1 MAKQHWTDTVKKT
14 RTRQE
19 QMRTE
24 AFKGYK
30 EWRNVLHQRI
40 NNRNELPLMQRPDA
54 DRELLAINRQVALA
68 IISDLEYNFRKRK
81 EEIHMLT
88 GKSPVYWN
96 FQILGTTSTVENG
109 RKVREEQ
116 KTSDYF
122 MATTLNALHDNGVEL
137 DWGKLGFTL
146 EQARWRVIAEP
157 ADVEKREQWRL
168 QCGGECVEPGINYP
182 APWHVSNWA
191 GEQALGTEDLLI
203 LGFSG
208 YKETTVNP
216 GRIKRLDIACFGP
229 DGNPAPEIQGQG
241 KLTRRPSI
249 LKGLGRRTLKK
260 QDVVGAEFEELLEK
274 TMRKV
279 HPMLDQEIDRRMKAE
294 RKVRELEQ
302 EIFVLQAQ
310 MSNLEQE
317 NEAMLERGKKYR
329 EALDKI
335 NKLSWTKGIK

>member
-1 MAKQHWTDTVKKT
+1 
-14 RTRQE
+14 
-19 QMRTE
+19 
-24 AFKGYK
+24 
-30 EWRNVLHQRI
+30 
-40 NNRNELPLMQRPDA
+40 
-54 DRELLAINRQVALA
+54 
-68 IISDLEYNFRKRK
+68 
-81 EEIHMLT
+81 
-88 GKSPVYWN
+88 
-96 FQILGTTSTVENG
+96 VENG

-116 KTSDYF
+116 KTSDYY
-122 MATTLNALHDNGVEL
+122 MAATLNALHDHGVEVNWK
-137 DWGKLGFTL
+137 DLGFIL
-146 EQARWRVIAEP
+146 DDARWRVIAEP

-203 LGFSG
+203 LSFSA

-229 DGNPAPEIQGQG
+229 DGNSSPEIQG
-241 KLTRRPSI
+241 
-249 LKGLGRRTLKK
+249 LGRRDLKRK
-260 QDVVGAEFEELLEK
+260 DVVGAEFEELLQK

-279 HPMLDQEIDRRMKAE
+279 NPMLDQEIDRRMKAE

-310 MSNLEQE
+310 ISNLEQE

-335 NKLSWTKGIK
+335 NKLSWTKAIK